1 MRLFVMEGFS
11 VVVDPEL
18 RVIKEFRELIAE
30 DKDRT
35 KKNATDWFAYI
46 YHMCDYKS
54 PYQMYDEKERHIRVL
69 KDLKMEPGFK
79 HSTRMKAAIKK
90 YRELQIT
97 PAVRSLMTTREAL
110 QAAER
115 GIKALNRKIDEYL
128 TVDDDDMSDGTVEA
142 IKLIEKLMKISA
154 ELPNVVKVVGDL
166 EERVKQEQ
174 TAETKLRGGGSKG
187 LFED

>member
-1 MRLFVMEGFS
+1 MKLFVMEGFS
-11 VVVDPEL
+11 VTVDPEL
-18 RVIKEFRELIAE
+18 RVIKEFRDLIAE

-46 YHMCDYKS
+46 YHMVDYKS

-79 HSTRMKAAIKK
+79 TTTRMKAAIKK
-90 YRELQIT
+90 YRELQVT
-97 PAVRSLMTTREAL
+97 PAVRSLVTTREAL

-115 GIKALNRKIDEYL
+115 GIKALNRKIDEL
-128 TVDDDDMSDGTVEA
+128 LVADDDEFDGTADA
-142 IKLIEKLMKISA
+142 IKLIEKLMKIAS